1 MGKLKKSESKVADAL
16 TQVESL
22 ESHFA
27 QAKQD
32 LEAAR
37 QDRDAHAKSVQEA
50 SDLVSKAELRQ
61 KEEAESKSKSPP
73 ATAPSKDDAGDSVGK
88 RSLDE
93 ADAVWHKVKEQI
105 VEQLA
110 AGKLD
115 PSVIGQLAVDAVK
128 ESQEVETNKRQ
139 RSADGAIPAMQVDQT
154 SSPSTAAV
162 GVSG

>member
-1 MGKLKKSESKVADAL
+1 M
-16 TQVESL
+16 
-22 ESHFA
+22 
-27 QAKQD
+27 
-32 LEAAR
+32 
-37 QDRDAHAKSVQEA
+37 
-50 SDLVSKAELRQ
+50 
-61 KEEAESKSKSPP
+61 
-73 ATAPSKDDAGDSVGK
+73 GK

-93 ADAVWHKVKEQI
+93 VDAVWQRVSEQI

-110 AGKLD
+110 AGQLD

-139 RSADGAIPAMQVDQT
+139 RSADGATPAMQVDQT